1 MKLRCI
7 VIDDETHAMEGI
19 KSYISSLSNL
29 ELVASYMDSL
39 QALKEI
45 GTGENVDI
53 IFMDVDMPKISGV
66 ELAKAIRHKTDKL
79 IFTTAHSK
87 YAFEA
92 FEINASAY
100 LLKPYTFAL
109 FAQTITRFYP
119 AIAVSPPPS
128 VKQEAGYFFVRNKN
142 EGNSLVKIRHA
153 DLVAVESLQNY
164 IRIYTVTESVV
175 TYISISEIKVILQD
189 YPDFMQ
195 VHRSFIISKDHI
207 EKIDGN
213 TLKMSNGLVIN
224 IGNSYKDALYAYI
237 AQKTIKTSRI

>member
-7 VIDDETHAMEGI
+7 VVDDEVHAMEGI
-19 KSYISSLSNL
+19 KSYISSLENL
-29 ELVASYMDSL
+29 ELVACYSDSL

-45 GTGENVDI
+45 GSAENVDI

-92 FEINASAY
+92 FEINANAY

-109 FAQTITRFYP
+109 FAETITRFYP
-119 AIAVSPPPS
+119 AIAVLPPAGF
-128 VKQEAGYFFVRNKN
+128 KQEEDYFFVRNKSD
-142 EGNSLVKIRHA
+142 GNSLVKVRYSE
-153 DLVAVESLQNY
+153 LVAVESLQNY
-164 IRIYTVTESVV
+164 IRIYTQSESVV

-195 VHRSFIISKDHI
+195 AHRSFIISRDHI
-207 EKIDGN
+207 EKVEGN
-213 TLKMSNGLVIN
+213 TLRMSNGLIIN
-224 IGNSYKDALYAYI
+224 IGNSYKDAVNAYI
-237 AQKTIKTSRI
+237 AEKTIKTSRT

>member
-7 VIDDETHAMEGI
+7 VVDDEVYAMEGI
-19 KSYISSLSNL
+19 KSYISSLENL
-29 ELVASYMDSL
+29 ELVVCYSDSL

-45 GTGENVDI
+45 GSAENVDI

-92 FEINASAY
+92 FEINANAY

-109 FAQTITRFYP
+109 FAETITRFYP
-119 AIAVSPPPS
+119 AIAVLPPAGF
-128 VKQEAGYFFVRNKN
+128 KQEEDYFFVRNKSD
-142 EGNSLVKIRHA
+142 GNSLVKIRYA
-153 DLVAVESLQNY
+153 ELVAVESLQNY
-164 IRIYTVTESVV
+164 IRIYTQSESVV

-189 YPDFMQ
+189 YPEFMQ
-195 VHRSFIISKDHI
+195 AHRSFIISRDHI
-207 EKIDGN
+207 EKVEGN
-213 TLKMSNGLVIN
+213 TLRMSNGLIIN
-224 IGNSYKDALYAYI
+224 IGNSYKDAVNAYI
-237 AQKTIKTSRI
+237 AEKTIKTSRT

>member
-7 VIDDETHAMEGI
+7 VVDDEVHAMEGI
-19 KSYISSLSNL
+19 KSYISSLENL
-29 ELVASYMDSL
+29 ELVACYSDSL

-45 GTGENVDI
+45 GSAENVDI

-92 FEINASAY
+92 FEINANAY

-109 FAQTITRFYP
+109 FAETITRFYP
-119 AIAVSPPPS
+119 AIAVLPPAGF
-128 VKQEAGYFFVRNKN
+128 KQEEDYFFVRNKSD
-142 EGNSLVKIRHA
+142 GNSLVKIRYA
-153 DLVAVESLQNY
+153 ELVAVESLQNY
-164 IRIYTVTESVV
+164 IRIYTQSESVV

-195 VHRSFIISKDHI
+195 AHRSFIISRDHI
-207 EKIDGN
+207 EKVEGN
-213 TLKMSNGLVIN
+213 TLRMSNGLIIS
-224 IGNSYKDALYAYI
+224 IGNSYKDAVNAYI
-237 AQKTIKTSRI
+237 AEKTIKTSRT

>member
-7 VIDDETHAMEGI
+7 VVDDEVHAMEGI
-19 KSYISSLSNL
+19 KSYISSLENL
-29 ELVASYMDSL
+29 ELVACYSDSL

-45 GTGENVDI
+45 GSAENVDI

-92 FEINASAY
+92 FEINANAY

-109 FAQTITRFYP
+109 FAETITRFYP
-119 AIAVSPPPS
+119 AIAVLPPAGF
-128 VKQEAGYFFVRNKN
+128 KQEEDYFFVRNKSD
-142 EGNSLVKIRHA
+142 GNSLVKVRYSE
-153 DLVAVESLQNY
+153 LVAVESLQNY
-164 IRIYTVTESVV
+164 IRIYTQSESVV

-189 YPDFMQ
+189 YPEFMQ
-195 VHRSFIISKDHI
+195 AHRSFIISRDHI
-207 EKIDGN
+207 EKVEGN
-213 TLKMSNGLVIN
+213 TLRMSNGLIIN
-224 IGNSYKDALYAYI
+224 IGNSYKDAVNAYI
-237 AQKTIKTSRI
+237 AEKTIKTSRT

>member
-7 VIDDETHAMEGI
+7 VVDDEVHAMEGI
-19 KSYISSLSNL
+19 KSYISSLENL
-29 ELVASYMDSL
+29 QLVACYSDSL

-45 GTGENVDI
+45 GSAENVDI

-92 FEINASAY
+92 FEINANAY

-109 FAQTITRFYP
+109 FAETITRFYP
-119 AIAVSPPPS
+119 AIAVLPPAGF
-128 VKQEAGYFFVRNKN
+128 KQEEDYFFVRNKSD
-142 EGNSLVKIRHA
+142 GNSLVKIRYA
-153 DLVAVESLQNY
+153 ELVAVESLQNY
-164 IRIYTVTESVV
+164 IRIYTQSESVV

-195 VHRSFIISKDHI
+195 AHRSFIISRDHI
-207 EKIDGN
+207 EKVEGN
-213 TLKMSNGLVIN
+213 TLRMSNGLIIN
-224 IGNSYKDALYAYI
+224 IGNSYKDAVNAYI
-237 AQKTIKTSRI
+237 AEKTIKTSRT

>member
-7 VIDDETHAMEGI
+7 VVDDEVHAMEGI
-19 KSYISSLSNL
+19 KSYISSLENL
-29 ELVASYMDSL
+29 ELVACYSDSL

-45 GTGENVDI
+45 GSAENVDI

-92 FEINASAY
+92 FEINANAY

-109 FAQTITRFYP
+109 FAETITRFYP
-119 AIAVSPPPS
+119 AIAVLPPAGF
-128 VKQEAGYFFVRNKN
+128 KQEEDYFFVRNKSD
-142 EGNSLVKIRHA
+142 GNSLVKIRYA
-153 DLVAVESLQNY
+153 ELVAVESLQNY
-164 IRIYTVTESVV
+164 IRIYTQSESVV

-195 VHRSFIISKDHI
+195 AHRSFIISRDHI
-207 EKIDGN
+207 EKVEGN
-213 TLKMSNGLVIN
+213 TLRMSNGLIIN
-224 IGNSYKDALYAYI
+224 IGNSYKDAVNAYI
-237 AQKTIKTSRI
+237 AEKTIKTSRT

>member
-7 VIDDETHAMEGI
+7 VVDDEVHAMEGI
-19 KSYISSLSNL
+19 KSYISSLENL
-29 ELVASYMDSL
+29 ELVACYSDSL

-45 GTGENVDI
+45 GSAENVDI

-92 FEINASAY
+92 FEINANAY

-109 FAQTITRFYP
+109 FAETITRFYP
-119 AIAVSPPPS
+119 AIAVLPPAGF
-128 VKQEAGYFFVRNKN
+128 KQEEDYFFVRNKSD
-142 EGNSLVKIRHA
+142 GNSLVKIRYA
-153 DLVAVESLQNY
+153 ELVAVESLQNY
-164 IRIYTVTESVV
+164 IRIYTQSESVV

-189 YPDFMQ
+189 YPEFMQ
-195 VHRSFIISKDHI
+195 AHRSFIISRDHI
-207 EKIDGN
+207 EKVEGN
-213 TLKMSNGLVIN
+213 TLRMSNGLIIN
-224 IGNSYKDALYAYI
+224 IGNSYKDAVNAYI
-237 AQKTIKTSRI
+237 AEKTIKTSRT

>member
-7 VIDDETHAMEGI
+7 VVDDEVHAMEGI
-19 KSYISSLSNL
+19 KSYISSLENL
-29 ELVASYMDSL
+29 ELVACYSDSL

-45 GTGENVDI
+45 GSAENVDI

-92 FEINASAY
+92 FEINANAY

-109 FAQTITRFYP
+109 FAETITRFYP
-119 AIAVSPPPS
+119 AIAVLPPAGF
-128 VKQEAGYFFVRNKN
+128 KQEEDYFFVRNKSD
-142 EGNSLVKIRHA
+142 GNSLVKIRYA
-153 DLVAVESLQNY
+153 ELVAVESLQNY
-164 IRIYTVTESVV
+164 IRIYTRSESVV

-195 VHRSFIISKDHI
+195 AHRSFIISRDHI
-207 EKIDGN
+207 EKVEGN
-213 TLKMSNGLVIN
+213 TLRMSNGLIIN
-224 IGNSYKDALYAYI
+224 IGNSYKDAVNAYI
-237 AQKTIKTSRI
+237 AEKTIKTSRT